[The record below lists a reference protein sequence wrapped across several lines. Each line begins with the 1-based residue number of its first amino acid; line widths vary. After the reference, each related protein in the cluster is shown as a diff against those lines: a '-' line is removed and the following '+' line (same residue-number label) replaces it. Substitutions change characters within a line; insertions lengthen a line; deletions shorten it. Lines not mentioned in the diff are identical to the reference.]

1 MSEKESKKMR
11 ITFDTP
17 VEDLALKYPKSV
29 HFLTKHNVRC
39 IRCGEP
45 LWCSVGELFEEDK
58 VENPKKLLQEL
69 NKFLKENYDE

>member
-1 MSEKESKKMR
+1 MSEKNKPK
-11 ITFDTP
+11 ITFDTS

-29 HFLTKHNVRC
+29 HFLTERNVRC

-58 VENPKKLLQEL
+58 VENPKQLLDEL
-69 NKFLKENYDE
+69 NQFLEENDQ